1 MKYLK
6 VFTDF
11 AEDIDLLSDVEVGRL
26 FRAMLLY
33 AENGQQPSLNGN
45 EKFLWGAVKKKI
57 DAQRDSYDQKCD
69 AAKKA
74 IEARWS
80 KMPNDTDGMPKN
92 TNGMPNDAE
101 RIKTK
106 TKTKTEEQKT
116 KTTTP
121 LYPPKG
127 DSEDFARFWDAYP
140 QKTGKGA
147 ARASYERAL
156 YKTDPETILAA
167 LEAQKKSPQWCRDGG
182 QYIPHPA
189 TWLNQERWQDEVQT
203 SGKTVTT
210 RWEGDDLDK
219 AERML
224 NGRAN
229 V

>member
-11 AEDIDLLSDVEVGRL
+11 TEDIDLLSDVEVGRL
-26 FRAMLLY
+26 FRAMLQY
-33 AENGQQPSLNGN
+33 AESETVPDLKGN
-45 EKFLWGAVKKKI
+45 EKFLWGSVRKKI
-57 DAQRDSYDQKCD
+57 DAQRDIYDQKCE
-69 AAKKA
+69 AARKSVESRKRNA
-74 IEARWS
+74 S
-80 KMPNDTDGMPKN
+80 VSTDDESVS
-92 TNGMPNDAE
+92 TECNGSLKT
-101 RIKTK
+101 KTK

-121 LYPPKG
+121 LSPPKG

-140 QKTGKGA
+140 RKTGKGA
-147 ARASYERAL
+147 ARASYEKAL
-156 YKTDPETILAA
+156 GKTDPETILAA

-210 RWEGDDLDK
+210 RWEGDDLDEF
-219 AERML
+219 ERWL
-224 NGRAN
+224 ASK
-229 V
+229 